1 MSRQERVK
9 SLPITHVE
17 YEEVNNCYERA
28 LVHMHKMPKIW
39 KVCAAMHSPAF
50 ELTVSSVAPCVG
62 LHGFL
67 GAAAANHA
75 DAPHL

>member
-1 MSRQERVK
+1 MLKRRIDLPRQERVK

-39 KVCAAMHSPAF
+39 KVCASLHF
-50 ELTVSSVAPCVG
+50 ETFGCSSRCLARS
-62 LHGFL
+62 
-67 GAAAANHA
+67 A
-75 DAPHL
+75 